1 MKNLFSNS
9 WVLMVV
15 VLVAGVTLGWLIK
28 PASTIEQVAD
38 HEHSTAIGEWTCSM
52 HPQIRTKEPGACP
65 ICGMDLIPVAS
76 DGEDENPL
84 AIRMSS
90 NAMKLANIHTMK
102 VGSDVPMKTVRLTG
116 KVQQDERLI
125 YTQSSHISGRIEGLS
140 VNYTGE
146 NIHKGQVVA
155 TIYSPAL
162 VTAQQEL
169 FETYKIKESQPG
181 LFAAAKR
188 KLYNWKLTKTQVDDI
203 IANGE
208 PIETISVRSER
219 SGYVSQKLVNL
230 GDYIKAGSPIY
241 EVTDLSSVW
250 VEFDAYESDM
260 QWISTGGEV
269 EFTVSALPSKQFEGK
284 ITYIDPVINPKT
296 RVSKVRVE
304 VANPDHA
311 LKPEMFAR
319 GVISAELEAVDAIT
333 VPKSAV
339 MWTGTRSVVY
349 IRTISDQGNSF
360 LMREVKLGPALG
372 DQFVVEEGL
381 ESGDEIAVNGTFS
394 IDAAAQLAGKPSM
407 MSPEGGMT
415 MTGHNHARLPDGQ
428 GGAPQSGITT
438 DHSQHQSTYE
448 VNESELIYAADEQF
462 KKQLNSIFL
471 AYLPMKD
478 ALIASDPKA
487 AATHANAVLKATKA
501 VDMTLVEGE
510 AHMEWM
516 KDMAVLNKTIT
527 AIIEEEDVE
536 ELRMIFSPLTNQLYQ
551 TLKKFEVE
559 TGAYLQFCPMAM
571 QNKGAFWLSD
581 SEKILNPYFGDAMLT
596 CGNVEEELK

>member
-1 MKNLFSNS
+1 M
-9 WVLMVV
+9 
-15 VLVAGVTLGWLIK
+15 VLVLLVGAALGWLIK
-28 PASTIEQVAD
+28 PSGTMEQNAA

-52 HPQIRTKEPGACP
+52 HPQIRTQEPGACP

-84 AIRMSS
+84 AIKMSA

-102 VGSDVPMKTVRLTG
+102 VGSDAPIKTIRLTG

-125 YTQSSHISGRIEGLS
+125 FTQSSHISGRIEELS
-140 VNYTGE
+140 VNFTGE
-146 NIHKGQVVA
+146 LISKGQIVA

-169 FETYKIKESQPG
+169 FETLKIKESQPG
-181 LFAAAKR
+181 LVAAARR
-188 KLYNWKLTKTQVDDI
+188 KLSNWKLTDNQIDDI
-203 IANGE
+203 IANGQ
-208 PIETISVRSER
+208 PIEMISIRSER

-230 GDYIKAGSPIY
+230 GDYVKAGTPIY
-241 EVTDLSSVW
+241 EVTDLSKVW

-260 QWISTGGEV
+260 QWIRTGGVV
-269 EFTVSALPSKQFEGK
+269 EFTVSAIPGEKFQGK

-304 VANPDHA
+304 VTNSDQA

-319 GVISAELEAVDAIT
+319 GVIDSGLEAEDVIT
-333 VPKSAV
+333 APKSAV

-349 IRTISDQGNSF
+349 IKTVSDQGTSF

-381 ESGDEIAVNGTFS
+381 KPGDEIAVNGTFS

-407 MSPEGGMT
+407 MSPEGGAA
-415 MTGHNHARLPDGQ
+415 MTGHDHAHLPDD
-428 GGAPQSGITT
+428 QSGVPHAGTT
-438 DHSQHQSTYE
+438 SDHSQHQTTYM
-448 VNESELIYAADEQF
+448 VNESETIYEADDQF
-462 KKQLNSIFL
+462 KEQLNNIL
-471 AYLPMKD
+471 IAYLPMKD
-478 ALIASDPKA
+478 ALIVSDAEA
-487 AATHANAVLKATKA
+487 AAAHANSVLKAVNA
-501 VDMTLVEGE
+501 VNMTLVNGE
-510 AHMEWM
+510 AHDEWM
-516 KDMAVLNKTIT
+516 ADMGVLMSTSG
-527 AIIEEEDVE
+527 AIAEESNLEPM
-536 ELRMIFSPLTNQLYQ
+536 RMIFSPLSDQLYQ

-559 TGAYLQFCPMAM
+559 TGAYLQFCPMAR
-571 QNKGAFWLSD
+571 QNKGAYWLSD

>member
-9 WVLMVV
+9 WVLMTV

-28 PASTIEQVAD
+28 PASTIEQGAD

-65 ICGMDLIPVAS
+65 ICGMDLIPVAM

-84 AIRMSS
+84 AIKMSS
-90 NAMKLANIHTMK
+90 NAMKLANINTMK
-102 VGSDVPMKTVRLTG
+102 VGKGAPTKTVRLTG
-116 KVQQDERLI
+116 KVQQDERLV
-125 YTQSSHISGRIEGLS
+125 YTQSSHISGRIEELS
-140 VNYTGE
+140 VNFTGE
-146 NIHKGQVVA
+146 TIRKGQVVA

-169 FETYKIKESQPG
+169 FETYKIKDSQPG
-181 LFAAAKR
+181 LFGAAKR
-188 KLYNWKLTKTQVDDI
+188 KLYNWKLTEAQVDDI

-208 PIETISVRSER
+208 PIETIPIRSER
-219 SGYVSQKLVNL
+219 SGYVTEKLVNL
-230 GDYIKAGSPIY
+230 GDYVNAGTPLY
-241 EVTDLSSVW
+241 EVTDLSKVW

-260 QWISTGGEV
+260 QWIDAGGEV
-269 EFTVSALPSKQFEGK
+269 EFSVSALPSETFQGK
-284 ITYIDPVINPKT
+284 ITYIDPVIDPKT

-304 VANPDHA
+304 VPNPNQT

-319 GVISAELEAVDAIT
+319 GVISAGLEAEDVIT

-349 IRTISDQGNSF
+349 IKTVSDGGNSF

-381 ESGDEIAVNGTFS
+381 NPGDEIAVNGTFS

-407 MSPEGGMT
+407 MNPEGGAV
-415 MTGHNHARLPDGQ
+415 MTGHSH
-428 GGAPQSGITT
+428 GGAPQAGATL
-438 DHSQHQSTYE
+438 DHSQHQSAYE
-448 VNESELIYAADEQF
+448 VNESEVTYAADDQF
-462 KKQLNSIFL
+462 KKQLKEIL
-471 AYLPMKD
+471 KTYLPMKD
-478 ALIASDPKA
+478 ALIASDIKEAVTSA
-487 AATHANAVLKATKA
+487 ADVLKALQT
-501 VDMTLVEGE
+501 VDRTLVTGE

-516 KDMAVLNKTIT
+516 RDLVVLNATIK
-527 AIIEEEDVE
+527 AISDEEDLEQMRVV
-536 ELRMIFSPLTNQLYQ
+536 FSPLSDQLYQ
-551 TLKKFEVE
+551 TLKKYEVE

-571 QNKGAFWLSD
+571 NNKGAFWLSD
-581 SEKILNPYFGDAMLT
+581 SDKVLNPYFGDAMLT